1 MSSPFRRPCLD
12 CGALG
17 EPGQSR
23 CRAHASTVE
32 SERRQVRGKTPVANK
47 LSRTLRNLP
56 AERCRSCDLV
66 YPPRFLNVDHIVP
79 LIDGGTDVLDNL
91 QILCVDCHRLKTTAE
106 ARARREA

>member
-23 CRAHASTVE
+23 CRVHASTVE